1 MVGAPPMIISLVL
14 NNQQGNIMSEIL
26 YEEHPSLIRTHPVG
40 TVIAIIFF
48 PIGILFL
55 LYWYLTMKADKLTI
69 KEDEVIWTHGL
80 LSKQYVEINMS
91 SIRTTKVEQSLLQR
105 MLNAGKLEIYT
116 AGDEP
121 ELTVNGMPNPHK
133 IREVIKGVAIKE

>member
-1 MVGAPPMIISLVL
+1 
-14 NNQQGNIMSEIL
+14 MSEIL
-26 YEEHPSLIRTHPVG
+26 YEEHPSLIRTHPLG
-40 TVIAIIFF
+40 TVIAIILI
-48 PIGILFL
+48 PVGIGILIL

-91 SIRTTKVEQSLLQR
+91 SIRTTRVEQSLLQR

-116 AGDEP
+116 AGDNP

-133 IREVIKGVAIKE
+133 IRELIKGVALKD

>member
-1 MVGAPPMIISLVL
+1 
-14 NNQQGNIMSEIL
+14 MSEVL

-40 TVIAIIFF
+40 TVVAIILI
-48 PIGILFL
+48 PVGIGILIL

-80 LSKQYVEINMS
+80 LNKHYVEINMS
-91 SIRTTKVEQSLLQR
+91 SIRTTRVEQSLLQR

-116 AGDEP
+116 AGDQP
-121 ELTVNGMPNPHK
+121 ELTVNGMPNPDK
-133 IREVIKGVAIKE
+133 IREVIKGVAIQN

>member
-1 MVGAPPMIISLVL
+1 
-14 NNQQGNIMSEIL
+14 MSEIL
-26 YEEHPSLIRTHPVG
+26 YEEHPSLIRTHPLG
-40 TVIAIIFF
+40 TVIAIILI
-48 PIGILFL
+48 PVGIGILIL

-91 SIRTTKVEQSLLQR
+91 SIRTTRVEQSLLQR

-116 AGDEP
+116 AGDNP
-121 ELTVNGMPNPHK
+121 ELTVNGMPNPDK
-133 IREVIKGVAIKE
+133 IREVIKGVAKTD